1 MATYVVPAN
10 FTDKGVHEAKD
21 TIERAATNSRKWPR
35 AAGVTVKDMYW
46 TIGTTDIVTICEA
59 PDDETATALS
69 LSVAARG
76 YIRTQTLRAFSAA
89 EISKVLDKIGLNLN
103 SLLVQTK

>member
-1 MATYVVPAN
+1 MATYIVLAN
-10 FTDKGVHEAKD
+10 FTDKGIHEAKD
-21 TIERAATNSRKWPR
+21 TIKRADKFKEMAK
-35 AAGVTVKDMYW
+35 AAGVT
-46 TIGTTDIVTICEA
+46 VTICEA

-89 EISKVLDKIGLNLN
+89 EISKVLNKM
-103 SLLVQTK
+103 V

>member
-1 MATYVVPAN
+1 MA
-10 FTDKGVHEAKD
+10 K
-21 TIERAATNSRKWPR
+21 

-46 TIGTTDIVTICEA
+46 TIGTSDIVTICEA

-89 EISKVLDKIGLNLN
+89 EISKVLDKM
-103 SLLVQTK
+103 V

>member
-1 MATYVVPAN
+1 MATYIVLAN

-21 TIERAATNSRKWPR
+21 TIKRADKFKEMAK
-35 AAGVTVKDMYW
+35 AAGVTIKEMYW
-46 TIGTTDIVTICEA
+46 TIGTCDIVTICEA

-89 EISKVLDKIGLNLN
+89 EISKVLDKM
-103 SLLVQTK
+103 V